1 MKKVSKYFVF
11 LIVCIFT
18 FCVVKTSYDY
28 IHSKNEYVSND
39 CESGINDVFFRIEGG
54 NTNILVKYPV
64 ICPETDEVNEKINK
78 QIFDMVISG
87 DLVKYKKNPNYMEIL
102 YEVTFINEQ
111 VFNVCFS
118 GSGYFI
124 NAPLFFDK
132 GMLFD
137 LKTGEILGLNFF
149 YDLEDMKCIIS
160 NAWEKG
166 KIQVDLP
173 VEKDWQEEIIA
184 DFVKLF
190 ETNEYISQTDNFF
203 IKDNMMYFIVSAPQ
217 SMRGYIYIKM
227 DIDNFPEIADK
238 CAPLNLETG
247 RIKEKV

>member
-1 MKKVSKYFVF
+1 MKKINKLFFF
-11 LIVCIFT
+11 LVICMLVLGFI
-18 FCVVKTSYDY
+18 KISYY
-28 IHSKNEYVSND
+28 YKNLENQYVLNNSDNI
-39 CESGINDVFFRIEGG
+39 INEVFFRIEGG
-54 NTNILVKYPV
+54 NTEILVKYPI
-64 ICPETDEVNEKINK
+64 ICPETDEINKKINK
-78 QIFDMVISG
+78 HIFDMVISD
-87 DLVKYKKNPNYMEIL
+87 DLVEYKENPHYMEIS

-118 GSGYFI
+118 GGGYFI
-124 NAPLFFDK
+124 NSPLFFDK

-149 YDLEDMKCIIS
+149 YDQEDMKCIIS
-160 NAWEKG
+160 NAWEKDE
-166 KIQVDLP
+166 IQVDLP

-203 IKDNMMYFIVSAPQ
+203 IKDNMVYFIVSAPQ

-227 DIDNFPEIADK
+227 NIDNFPEIVDK
-238 CAPLNLETG
+238 CAPSN
-247 RIKEKV
+247 